1 MQVFTGAPT
10 VGHTL
15 RSPEF
20 GAGAAGFSLAVPPR
34 RAKLPISVFC
44 EEVFPMSATTWRKQ
58 AACRGLD
65 VEAFYPISEDEADAA
80 EAKAICAECPVRQAC
95 LEHALAHREREGVWG
110 GTTERERRRI
120 VRQRRKSA

>member
-1 MQVFTGAPT
+1 M
-10 VGHTL
+10 
-15 RSPEF
+15 
-20 GAGAAGFSLAVPPR
+20 
-34 RAKLPISVFC
+34 SVSAFHY
-44 EEVFPMSATTWRKQ
+44 EEVFPMTATPWRKQ

-65 VEAFYPISEDEADAA
+65 VEVFYPATEDEADAA
-80 EAKAICAECPVRQAC
+80 EAKAVCAECPVRQLC